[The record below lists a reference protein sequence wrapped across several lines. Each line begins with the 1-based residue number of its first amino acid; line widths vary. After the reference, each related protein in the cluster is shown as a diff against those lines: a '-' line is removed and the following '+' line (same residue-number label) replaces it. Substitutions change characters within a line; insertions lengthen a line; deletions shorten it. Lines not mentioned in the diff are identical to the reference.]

1 MARTAVPIELNDEIR
16 SKLQNIVNSQ
26 KTDQEL
32 GLQAQ
37 IVLLA
42 GQGLSNKEIAQ
53 RLSTND
59 RRVGRWRNRFANEG
73 LDGLKESSDRENP
86 PTADTESELYKAGL
100 DGLKESPDR
109 ETPLTVETEFE
120 LYDASEEDLLIEKDP
135 DSNEEF
141 TAGEVCQPIQRNF
154 CIAENEVLRKISIF
168 GLAILFH
175 LLLVLLLST
184 PSLV

>member
-1 MARTAVPIELNDEIR
+1 MARTAVPIELNDETR
-16 SKLQNIVNSQ
+16 CKLQNIVNSQ

-42 GQGLSNKEIAQ
+42 DQGLSNRAIAQ

-59 RRVGRWRNRFANEG
+59 RRVGRWRNRFADEG
-73 LDGLKESSDRENP
+73 LD
-86 PTADTESELYKAGL
+86 A
-100 DGLKESPDR
+100 LKESPDR
-109 ETPLTVETEFE
+109 ETTPAVDGKFE
-120 LYDASEEDLLIEKDP
+120 LYNAPEENLLIEKVFNKDEELVP
-135 DSNEEF
+135 D
-141 TAGEVCQPIQRNF
+141 EVCQPVKRRF
-154 CIAENEVLRKISIF
+154 CIAEREALRKISIL

-175 LLLVLLLST
+175 LLLLLILST